1 MSSGIVPP
9 GPEGAHPFPTHC
21 KGHTWLEVSWV
32 GLAVASPSG
41 HLQAWLGYIRVRGKE
56 SGR

>member
-1 MSSGIVPP
+1 MVPP

-21 KGHTWLEVSWV
+21 KEHTWLEVSWV

-41 HLQAWLGYIRVRGKE
+41 HLQAWLGYIRARGKE